1 MEPRDYAPAR
11 SSNCSVES
19 LKIALREVFAESIAD
34 VHERENTALV
44 RLLKERGDRCV
55 LFGAGSMGSRAV
67 TALRS
72 IGVEPLAISDNNLRL
87 WGTHLLGTPIVSPA
101 EAVERYGRDALFFIT
116 IRNELHWYR
125 ETYETLTSMGCAHVS
140 SADPIT
146 WRFPEMFLPFLLYDL
161 PHKVYEQAD
170 QVLQAAELW
179 SDDESR
185 AEYLAQVR
193 LRALGDPSELIQP
206 VPESYILDG
215 IFELLPSEVLVD
227 CGAYDG
233 DTIREWIRH
242 QPDLGA
248 IEAVEADTNSF
259 SRLQAFANDLNA
271 HLRNKI
277 RLHQCA
283 LGAEKG
289 KVRFENDGT
298 LVSKISNRGNTM
310 VDLMPIDDLVE
321 STPISMIKMDIE
333 GGEFDALLGARKVI
347 QRDRP
352 ILAICA
358 YHLQQDLWRL
368 PLLMRSMVPEYRMYL
383 KEYRGDGIQTI
394 VYAVP
399 PERLLRE

>member
-1 MEPRDYAPAR
+1 
-11 SSNCSVES
+11 
-19 LKIALREVFAESIAD
+19 
-34 VHERENTALV
+34 
-44 RLLKERGDRCV
+44 
-55 LFGAGSMGSRAV
+55 MGSRAV

-101 EAVERYGRDALFFIT
+101 EAVERFGRDALFFIT

-125 ETYETLTSMGCAHVS
+125 ETHETLTSMGCAHVS

-185 AEYLAQVR
+185 SEFLVQVR
-193 LRALGDPSELIQP
+193 LRALGNPSGLGKP

-215 IFELLPSEVLVD
+215 IFELLPSDVLVD